1 MADTEATLAKLV
13 ALKRQRAEQRVFD
26 LQQAVDDAR
35 AKLADLEAR
44 LVAMDADVDA
54 NMVARLLAFQQGHVE
69 KLVADI
75 KAQRGTITD
84 AEAELEAARAE
95 LRSVFHSEDQLADQ
109 ARRKKA

>member
-26 LQQAVDDAR
+26 LQQAVDNA
-35 AKLADLEAR
+35 EAR
-44 LVAMDADVDA
+44 LVELSDRLSAMDADIDA
-54 NMVARLLAFQQGHVE
+54 NMAARLLAFQQGHVE

-75 KAQRGTITD
+75 RAQRRTIVD
-84 AEAELEAARAE
+84 AEAELDAARAE

-109 ARRKKA
+109 ARRKKG